1 MGQRL
6 VVLVTYVVP
15 RSHQAEDDE
24 FEMPPGDIDVSEAR
38 INPIPI
44 RKSWETKQTVH
55 HDVYAIVQQQRKEDT
70 SCWVQHS
77 RARSASGTST
87 VRTRCGNQGP
97 RRIEGWSDPFRPSY
111 SSTSTG
117 NRWNR
122 GTEDK
127 GSEVRVA
134 RVCSRCHTDA
144 GIDSHIPHGTSPELR
159 RTPQRVKQLLVNDSQ
174 ARTRS
179 ADEQP

>member
-117 NRWNR
+117 NNR
-122 GTEDK
+122 DGRQRIRSPCGEGT
-127 GSEVRVA
+127 S
-134 RVCSRCHTDA
+134 SMPS
-144 GIDSHIPHGTSPELR
+144 GIDSHIPHGTRPELR